1 MKYLISST
9 IKFLSLAFCALAIA
23 AATLVF
29 TSIPVSAASQV
40 VEAGVD
46 ANPLAFL
53 PAALTSAQLP
63 VMLAETAKSEE
74 QEKGLTGRTRDEFF
88 EGLGNKGLTGRTRD
102 EFFEGLG
109 NKGLTGRTRDEFF
122 EGLGNKGI
130 SDRTRE
136 DFLEE
141 DLGDNA
147 VTGRPS
153 VQELPPA
160 NARWESG
167 EPVPLKP

>member
-88 EGLGNKGLTGRTRD
+88 EGLGNKG
-102 EFFEGLG
+102 
-109 NKGLTGRTRDEFF
+109 
-122 EGLGNKGI
+122 I

>member
-109 NKGLTGRTRDEFF
+109 NKG
-122 EGLGNKGI
+122 I